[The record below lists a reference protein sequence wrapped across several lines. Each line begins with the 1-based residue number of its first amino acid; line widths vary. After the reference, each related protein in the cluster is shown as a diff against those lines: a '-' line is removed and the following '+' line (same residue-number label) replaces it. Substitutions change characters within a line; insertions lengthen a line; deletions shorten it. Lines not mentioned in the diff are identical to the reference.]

1 MFDSA
6 RIKYFA
12 YIEAVNISK
21 ESEENHHTTKIHQML
36 AHFGCVI
43 SNSSIYKFVTF
54 HFALKLSALHILG
67 NNMIYSLRLFAF
79 HFLCFIPSYAYS
91 ICTIL
96 YCRF

>member
-54 HFALKLSALHILG
+54 HFCIEIICIAHFRLQYDLQFALVCISFPLFYSVICIFYLH
-67 NNMIYSLRLFAF
+67 YSLL
-79 HFLCFIPSYAYS
+79 
-91 ICTIL
+91 
-96 YCRF
+96 